1 MTEAHLSMEPK
12 AGMCV
17 ALHVLPAGVSYHIR
31 ACVPCVCTVSGCSAL
46 RRVQICLSPRSP
58 EASSWRRPSVC
69 FVLTSPLL
77 TIPKRPL
84 LSEWGGRYVMA
95 FETQCSARTGSQ
107 VCFYFKPAL
116 NINSLVNL
124 PWRQCTPG
132 KNPNGMKGGRSAL
145 HTVYRRSHVKT
156 THCQNLVLM
165 NF

>member
-1 MTEAHLSMEPK
+1 MFASTRPPNIKRGRAAWRHYGSRARDLLLMTEAHLSMEPN

-84 LSEWGGRYVMA
+84 LSEWGRGGKVCDGLRYPV
-95 FETQCSARTGSQ
+95 FS
-107 VCFYFKPAL
+107 
-116 NINSLVNL
+116 
-124 PWRQCTPG
+124 
-132 KNPNGMKGGRSAL
+132 
-145 HTVYRRSHVKT
+145 
-156 THCQNLVLM
+156 
-165 NF
+165 